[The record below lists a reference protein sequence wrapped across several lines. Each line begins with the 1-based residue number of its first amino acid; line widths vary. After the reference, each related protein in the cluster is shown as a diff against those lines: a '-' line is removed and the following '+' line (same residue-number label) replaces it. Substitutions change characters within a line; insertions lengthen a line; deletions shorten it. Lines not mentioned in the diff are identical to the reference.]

1 MISKEKLTTLQGD
14 FPSLSLLV
22 LIGSRANDTARADSD
37 WDFVF
42 DFSEPD
48 YFTRLQY
55 TEQLR
60 AELAKLTDCTSN
72 ADIDLIDF
80 QHTNLAMRAAIANE
94 GKPLIITDHRQWH
107 SFLTVTWQQLEYWY
121 WEREHAA

>member
-1 MISKEKLTTLQGD
+1 MINQQQLSALQST

-22 LIGSRANDTARADSD
+22 LIGSRANNTARADSD

-60 AELAKLTDCTSN
+60 AELATLIGGISIT
-72 ADIDLIDF
+72 DIDLIDF
-80 QHTNLAMRAAIANE
+80 QQANLTMKAAIANE
-94 GKPLIITDHRQWH
+94 GKPLIIADHRQWH
-107 SFLTVTWQQLEYWY
+107 RFLTLTWQQLEYWY